1 MKTTNKVYI
10 YKRFER
16 FWHWSQAALIIFLAI
31 TGFEIHDSIQ
41 IFGFEKAVEF
51 HRDAS
56 IALIVLIIFAIFWHL
71 AFDAWRQ
78 YIPTKKNLLA
88 QIRFYS
94 YGMFK
99 GENHPTEKTAL
110 QKLNPLQ
117 RLIYLGFKL
126 FMIPVVVVT
135 GILYMFYKTI
145 DVNNVVVISHFKLE
159 SIAIWHTF
167 GAFLLIVFLIVHVYM
182 TTTGHTYTSN
192 IKAMITGFE
201 EIESET
207 PTGPETNAKND
218 MSDNDKTDNQTQKI

>member
-1 MKTTNKVYI
+1 MKSTNKVYI

-16 FWHWSQAALIIFLAI
+16 FWHWAQAALIIFLAI
-31 TGFEIHDSIQ
+31 TGFEIHDSIN

-56 IALIVLIIFAIFWHL
+56 IGLIILIIFAIFWHL

-78 YIPTKKNLLA
+78 YIPTQKNLIA

-99 GENHPTEKTAL
+99 GEPHPTEKTAL

-126 FMIPVVVVT
+126 FMIPIVVIT
-135 GILYMFYKTI
+135 GLLYMFYKTI
-145 DVNNVVVISHFKLE
+145 DVNNVVMISHFKLE
-159 SIAIWHTF
+159 SIAVWHTF
-167 GAFLLIVFLIVHVYM
+167 GAFLLIVFLVVHVYM

-192 IKAMITGFE
+192 IKAMITGYE
-201 EIESET
+201 EIETET
-207 PTGPETNAKND
+207 PGDESTTTPD
-218 MSDNDKTDNQTQKI
+218 SDDTDNLTEKI

>member
-1 MKTTNKVYI
+1 MKSTNKVYI

-16 FWHWSQAALIIFLAI
+16 FWHWAQAALIIFLAI
-31 TGFEIHDSIQ
+31 TGFEIHDSIN

-56 IALIVLIIFAIFWHL
+56 FGLIILIIFAIFWHL

-78 YIPTKKNLLA
+78 YIPTRKNLIA

-99 GENHPTEKTAL
+99 GEPHPTEKTAL

-126 FMIPVVVVT
+126 FMIPIVVIT
-135 GILYMFYKTI
+135 GLLYMFYKTI
-145 DVNNVVVISHFKLE
+145 DVNNVVMISHFKLE
-159 SIAIWHTF
+159 SIAVWHTF
-167 GAFLLIVFLIVHVYM
+167 GAFLLIVFLVVHVYM

-192 IKAMITGFE
+192 IKAMITGYE
-201 EIESET
+201 EIETET
-207 PTGPETNAKND
+207 PEDESTTT
-218 MSDNDKTDNQTQKI
+218 SDSDDVDNQTEKI

>member
-1 MKTTNKVYI
+1 MKSTNKVYI

-16 FWHWSQAALIIFLAI
+16 FWHWAQAALIIFLAI
-31 TGFEIHDSIQ
+31 TGFEIHDSIN

-56 IALIVLIIFAIFWHL
+56 IGLMILIIFAIFWHL

-78 YIPTKKNLLA
+78 YIPTQKNLLA
-88 QIRFYS
+88 QIRFYT

-99 GENHPTEKTAL
+99 GEPHPTEKTAL

-126 FMIPVVVVT
+126 FMIPIVVVT
-135 GILYMFYKTI
+135 GLLYMFYKTI

-159 SIAIWHTF
+159 SIAVWHTF

-192 IKAMITGFE
+192 IKAMITGYE
-201 EIESET
+201 EIETET
-207 PTGPETNAKND
+207 SGDESTTTPDSDEADNLTEKN
-218 MSDNDKTDNQTQKI
+218 